1 MTEKSEQTEKLDKP
15 AANATANATAKATE
29 KREIVE
35 IRRTPKFLPFML
47 TGATIGLITGF
58 TLWFATNGTRDF
70 LGYIV
75 TYFSGIGAALGLI
88 AATAIE
94 LATRR
99 RVKRVEAT
107 KLEG

>member
-1 MTEKSEQTEKLDKP
+1 MTEKSKKSEKLDKP
-15 AANATANATAKATE
+15 AANAAANASAKLAE

-35 IRRTPKFLPFML
+35 IRRTPKFLPFMI
-47 TGATIGLITGF
+47 TGATIGLIGAF
-58 TLWFATNGTRDF
+58 ALWFATNGTRDF
-70 LGYIV
+70 LGYMA

-88 AATAIE
+88 AATAVE

>member
-1 MTEKSEQTEKLDKP
+1 MTEKSEQTEKP
-15 AANATANATAKATE
+15 AAKPTADASAKATE

-75 TYFSGIGAALGLI
+75 TYFSGIGAGLGLMV
-88 AATAIE
+88 ATAVE
-94 LATRR
+94 FATRR
-99 RVKRVEAT
+99 RVKRVQAT